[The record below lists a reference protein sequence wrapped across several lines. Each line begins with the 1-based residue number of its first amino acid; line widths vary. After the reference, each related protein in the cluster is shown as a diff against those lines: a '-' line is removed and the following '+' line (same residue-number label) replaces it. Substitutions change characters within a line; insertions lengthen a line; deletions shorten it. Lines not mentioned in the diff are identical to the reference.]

1 MRECPWPS
9 SWSRPGG
16 SPALESKS
24 SRVSVDLPKPF
35 CSKDILD
42 ITPKKLHERCPVFM
56 GSKDDVEE
64 VITLPSLVI
73 NISCFSFWDVSRSTG
88 ELMLRPD
95 DEMLPFKF
103 YTVR

>member
-1 MRECPWPS
+1 MAFIMEQA
-9 SWSRPGG
+9 GG
-16 SPALESKS
+16 LASTG
-24 SRVSVDLPKPF
+24 D
-35 CSKDILD
+35 KDILD

-73 NISCFSFWDVSRSTG
+73 NISCFSFWDASKSTG